1 MNTQQFFIGD
11 TVLLNGKQ
19 STITDVIKRPEYGN
33 KWFYSVN
40 NTSVYYSANHL
51 TLVKS
56 KKSSKNIRFMTT
68 KEKLSRFRN
77 LTKGLLIRQKDSIQ
91 NNILFN
97 LPEGCKSLSDDE
109 MEIIRRIKAD
119 YNSLIAS
126 WDYRTKELLNKINNN
141 I

>member
-1 MNTQQFFIGD
+1 M
-11 TVLLNGKQ
+11 
-19 STITDVIKRPEYGN
+19 
-33 KWFYSVN
+33 
-40 NTSVYYSANHL
+40 A
-51 TLVKS
+51 
-56 KKSSKNIRFMTT
+56 KNVRFMTT
-68 KEKLSRFRN
+68 KERLQRFRN

-97 LPEGCKSLSDDE
+97 LPEGCKSISDDE

-126 WDYRTKELLNKINNN
+126 WGYRTKELLNKINNN

>member
-1 MNTQQFFIGD
+1 M
-11 TVLLNGKQ
+11 
-19 STITDVIKRPEYGN
+19 
-33 KWFYSVN
+33 
-40 NTSVYYSANHL
+40 A
-51 TLVKS
+51 
-56 KKSSKNIRFMTT
+56 KNLKFMTT
-68 KEKLSRFRN
+68 KEKLMRFRN

-97 LPEGCKSLSDDE
+97 LPEGCKSISDDE

-119 YNSLIAS
+119 YNSLVAS

>member
-1 MNTQQFFIGD
+1 M
-11 TVLLNGKQ
+11 
-19 STITDVIKRPEYGN
+19 
-33 KWFYSVN
+33 
-40 NTSVYYSANHL
+40 A
-51 TLVKS
+51 
-56 KKSSKNIRFMTT
+56 KNIKFMTT

-77 LTKGLLIRQKDSIQ
+77 LTKGRLIKQKDSIQ

-97 LPEGCKSLSDDE
+97 LPEGCKSISDDE

>member
-1 MNTQQFFIGD
+1 M
-11 TVLLNGKQ
+11 
-19 STITDVIKRPEYGN
+19 
-33 KWFYSVN
+33 
-40 NTSVYYSANHL
+40 A
-51 TLVKS
+51 
-56 KKSSKNIRFMTT
+56 KNIKFMTT

-97 LPEGCKSLSDDE
+97 LPERCKSLSNDE
-109 MEIIRRIKAD
+109 MEIIRRIKSD

-126 WDYRTKELLNKINNN
+126 WDYRTKELLNKIDNN

>member
-1 MNTQQFFIGD
+1 M
-11 TVLLNGKQ
+11 
-19 STITDVIKRPEYGN
+19 
-33 KWFYSVN
+33 
-40 NTSVYYSANHL
+40 A
-51 TLVKS
+51 
-56 KKSSKNIRFMTT
+56 KNVRFMTT
-68 KEKLSRFRN
+68 KERLQRFRN

-97 LPEGCKSLSDDE
+97 LPEKCKSLSDDE

-126 WDYRTKELLNKINNN
+126 WNYRTKELLNKIDNN

>member
-1 MNTQQFFIGD
+1 MAKN
-11 TVLLNGKQ
+11 
-19 STITDVIKRPEYGN
+19 
-33 KWFYSVN
+33 
-40 NTSVYYSANHL
+40 
-51 TLVKS
+51 VKC
-56 KKSSKNIRFMTT
+56 MTT

-97 LPEGCKSLSDDE
+97 LPEERKSLSNDE

-126 WDYRTKELLNKINNN
+126 WDYRTKELLNEIDNN

>member
-1 MNTQQFFIGD
+1 M
-11 TVLLNGKQ
+11 
-19 STITDVIKRPEYGN
+19 
-33 KWFYSVN
+33 
-40 NTSVYYSANHL
+40 A
-51 TLVKS
+51 
-56 KKSSKNIRFMTT
+56 KNLKFMTT
-68 KEKLSRFRN
+68 KEKLMRFRN

-97 LPEGCKSLSDDE
+97 LPEGCKSISNDE

-126 WDYRTKELLNKINNN
+126 WDYRTKELLNKIDNN

>member
-1 MNTQQFFIGD
+1 MAKN
-11 TVLLNGKQ
+11 
-19 STITDVIKRPEYGN
+19 
-33 KWFYSVN
+33 
-40 NTSVYYSANHL
+40 
-51 TLVKS
+51 VK
-56 KKSSKNIRFMTT
+56 FMTT

-119 YNSLIAS
+119 YNSLIAT
-126 WDYRTKELLNKINNN
+126 WDHRSQQLLNQVDNNL
-141 I
+141 

>member
-1 MNTQQFFIGD
+1 M
-11 TVLLNGKQ
+11 
-19 STITDVIKRPEYGN
+19 
-33 KWFYSVN
+33 
-40 NTSVYYSANHL
+40 A
-51 TLVKS
+51 
-56 KKSSKNIRFMTT
+56 KNVRFMTT
-68 KEKLSRFRN
+68 KERLQRFRN

-97 LPEGCKSLSDDE
+97 LPEGCKSISDDE

-126 WDYRTKELLNKINNN
+126 WDYRTKELLNKIDNN